1 MGKMKAIKILGIL
14 VFVMFMVTALKDAVP
29 GFIDGWNEAGDS
41 REYIGEKGT
50 YTTDFSVKAEPVAE
64 DSLLNKTFDK
74 KVPYSV
80 ACIRTVVKT
89 PSWYMMYQ
97 CCTVP
102 FIILCIYG
110 IDWTSQILLDGYEVK
125 SYSIKYPWMM
135 FSILAL
141 FIEIFAV
148 GVKLKEEQELTI

>member
-97 CCTVP
+97 CCTVLFYVYTV
-102 FIILCIYG
+102 FIVWSGL
-110 IDWTSQILLDGYEVK
+110 SFLLSVVMYLHGK
-125 SYSIKYPWMM
+125 M
-135 FSILAL
+135 
-141 FIEIFAV
+141 
-148 GVKLKEEQELTI
+148 

>member
-64 DSLLNKTFDK
+64 DLYTHRCENSFLVYDVSML
-74 KVPYSV
+74 Y
-80 ACIRTVVKT
+80 
-89 PSWYMMYQ
+89 
-97 CCTVP
+97 CTVYY
-102 FIILCIYG
+102 FMYIRY
-110 IDWTSQILLDGYEVK
+110 LLSGPGCLFC
-125 SYSIKYPWMM
+125 YPW
-135 FSILAL
+135 
-141 FIEIFAV
+141 
-148 GVKLKEEQELTI
+148 

>member
-102 FIILCIYG
+102 FIILCI
-110 IDWTSQILLDGYEVK
+110 IRI
-125 SYSIKYPWMM
+125 SI
-135 FSILAL
+135 
-141 FIEIFAV
+141 
-148 GVKLKEEQELTI
+148 

>member
-89 PSWYMMYQ
+89 PSWYMMYRLLFYVY
-97 CCTVP
+97 TV
-102 FIILCIYG
+102 FIVWSGL
-110 IDWTSQILLDGYEVK
+110 SFLLSVVMYLHGK
-125 SYSIKYPWMM
+125 M
-135 FSILAL
+135 
-141 FIEIFAV
+141 
-148 GVKLKEEQELTI
+148 